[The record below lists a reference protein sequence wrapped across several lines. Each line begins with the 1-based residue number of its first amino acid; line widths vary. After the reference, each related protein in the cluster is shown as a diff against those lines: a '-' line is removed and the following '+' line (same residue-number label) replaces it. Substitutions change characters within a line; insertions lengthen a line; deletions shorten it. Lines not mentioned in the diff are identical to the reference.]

1 MASAPRPPRIDEAQA
16 RHALV
21 QTGRRLYVRGYIA
34 GGDGNLSLRIGVRTV
49 LTTPTGAHKGYLR
62 PGDLVKT
69 DLGGRTLG
77 RGRPSSELGLHLA
90 VYDLR
95 PDVGAAIHAHPVH
108 AVALSLVGA
117 SLDDW
122 ILPETVLTL
131 GSVPTTSYA
140 TPGTE
145 ELPES
150 VRPALARSNAVILAR
165 HGSLTVGATLDE
177 AFCRLE
183 NLEHTA
189 RIVAAARAIG
199 PVQPIPPAQRT
210 RLASI
215 AAQLGLVPLAS
226 RVQEPNRRPEEPSPP
241 TADAAAGD
249 TDALVERL
257 AQKVLA
263 RLGSA

>member
-1 MASAPRPPRIDEAQA
+1 ME
-16 RHALV
+16 
-21 QTGRRLYVRGYIA
+21 TGRRLYERGYIA
-34 GGDGNLSLRIGVRTV
+34 GGDGNLSVRLGARTV
-49 LTTPTGAHKGYLR
+49 LTTPTGAHKGHLR
-62 PGDLVKT
+62 PHELVKT

-77 RGRPSSELGLHLA
+77 RGRPSSELQLHLL

-131 GSVPTTSYA
+131 GSVPTATYA

-145 ELPES
+145 ELPAS
-150 VRPALARSNAVILAR
+150 VRPALARSNAMILAR
-165 HGSLTVGATLDE
+165 HGSLTLGATLHE

-199 PVQPIPPAQRT
+199 PVQSLPPEQRT

-215 AAQLGLVPLAS
+215 AAQLGLVPLAG
-226 RVQEPNRRPEEPSPP
+226 RLQPDGAPPPVQPDGTPSIAP
-241 TADAAAGD
+241 DM
-249 TDALVERL
+249 VERVVER
-257 AQKVLA
+257 VLA
-263 RLGSA
+263 RLGSLPC